1 MKTDKVIL
9 GVLGGLAAGAIMGI
23 LFAPDKGD
31 KTRKKIKNAGG
42 DYAGD
47 LKGKFDSALETLSKK
62 YDTLKQEGQGLY
74 NEGKSK
80 FDQTKKEVENLD
92 IKNLNL

>member
-23 LFAPDKGD
+23 LFAPDKG
-31 KTRKKIKNAGG
+31 KSTRKKIKDASD
-42 DYAGD
+42 DYAD
-47 LKGKFDSALETLSKK
+47 ELKEKFDSALQTISKK

-74 NEGKSK
+74 NEGKSTFEK
-80 FDQTKKEVENLD
+80 AKKEVETVDMKDINL
-92 IKNLNL
+92 